1 MTENPLSAPP
11 EVRYCCRCSGPL
23 TTRPVAGKPRRVCP
37 ACGHAHF
44 VEPKLGVGVLVV
56 ENGRLLLVK
65 RGMPPEQGKWSLPAG
80 YVDIGED
87 PAAVAVRE
95 TREETGLKVKVD
107 GLIGVYHNPPRQ
119 GGAGVFILYRAARL
133 GGALQAADDADEAA
147 FFSLDKLPELAFAST
162 RAAVQRLRDDG
173 LAQKNPLPL

>member
-11 EVRYCCRCSGPL
+11 EVRYCCRCAGPL

-37 ACGHAHF
+37 ACSHIHF

-65 RGMPPEQGKWSLPAG
+65 RGMPPEKGKWSLPAG

-87 PAAVAVRE
+87 PAEVAVRE
-95 TREETGLKVKVD
+95 TREETGLRVSVD
-107 GLIGVYHNPPRQ
+107 GLIDVYHNPPQQ
-119 GGAGVFILYRAARL
+119 GGAGVFILYRAVCL
-133 GGALQAADDADEAA
+133 GGTLRAADDADEAA
-147 FFSLDKLPELAFAST
+147 FFGLDELPELAFAST
-162 RAAVQRLRDDG
+162 RAAVQRLRGDG
-173 LAQKNPLPL
+173 PSGQNPLP